1 MATVALYNMEGVKT
15 GSMEVSDAVFAAE
28 VNKPVLHQV
37 VVNYLANQRQG
48 TQSTKT
54 RTEVRGGG
62 IKPWRQKGTGRARQG
77 SIRAPQW
84 TGGGVA
90 LGPKPRD
97 YRYSV
102 NKKVK
107 KLAMQSALSAKYADY
122 KVFVIEDMKLDEIK
136 TAKMAALL
144 KGLGVDSKALIATGL
159 ADENIYKSARN
170 IKGVTVTHTT
180 KVENDGRKVAGGINA
195 YEILKHD
202 ALILS
207 KEAVEDLQTVLTK

>member
-1 MATVALYNMEGVKT
+1 MEGAKT
-15 GSMEVSDAVFAAE
+15 GSMEASDAVFAAE
-28 VNKPVLHQV
+28 VNTDVIHEV
-37 VVNYLANQRQG
+37 VVNYLACQRQG

-62 IKPWRQKGTGRARQG
+62 AKPWRQKGTGRARQG

-107 KLAMQSALSAKYADY
+107 RLALKSALSSKYNDY
-122 KVFVIEDMKLDEIK
+122 AIFVVEDLSVDTIK
-136 TAKMAALL
+136 TAKIAALL
-144 KGLGVDSKALIATGL
+144 KGLEVYGKKALIVTAE
-159 ADENIYKSARN
+159 ADEKIYKSARN
-170 IKGVTVTHTT
+170 IKNVNPTF
-180 KVENDGRKVAGGINA
+180 AGTLNT
-195 YEILKHD
+195 YD
-202 ALILS
+202 VMNSNVVILS
-207 KEAVEDLQTVLTK
+207 KDAVAKIEEVLS